1 MGRKYE
7 MAKDRKKHIRTL
19 FEAIIL
25 FLLLVFVIKKLF
37 TFTSYQPYNEKE
49 IDLQT
54 RDNGFIAISYFGVA
68 REGTET
74 LMSEDMLDAQLKALY
89 DSGYVTIS
97 QQDILDYY
105 QKGKKLPKM
114 KNIRFICRNMR
125 RI

>member
-97 QQDILDYY
+97 QQDILNY
-105 QKGKKLPKM
+105 
-114 KNIRFICRNMR
+114 
-125 RI
+125 